1 MGSMD
6 DVEDNDS
13 TDSDHN
19 MQLDET
25 SLADQFVRSEC
36 ATHTF
41 EEWATDSQSYIPRR
55 LEKAQFASYYDELN
69 WGSEHVTLLGSQE
82 NFCGPS

>member
-55 LEKAQFASYYDELN
+55 
-69 WGSEHVTLLGSQE
+69 
-82 NFCGPS
+82 